1 MVSKKFTLVCVH
13 NSLIFRTPAEAQR
26 DARAQCGRVAEW
38 LHGFENLGV
47 ASDFICTLRQAP
59 HRNRSVMAEHI
70 DDLASVFRSNG
81 PSGVKSGLRG
91 TLRSEQIDQNMV

>member
-13 NSLIFRTPAEAQR
+13 NSLIFRTPSEAQR

-38 LHGFENLGV
+38 LHGFENPGV
-47 ASDFICTLRQAP
+47 ASDFICTLGRP
-59 HRNRSVMAEHI
+59 RDPSVMAEHI